1 MNGRVFVSDHVRLE
15 EWSIRLHA
23 LVADKLRQDPQ
34 GVIAKAR
41 RNLSVIRRIHGLA
54 VEGYARRWEALIAG
68 PVEDLVRV
76 MISPSPEARE
86 LRQCTPFA
94 GVLTPKERWAAYRA
108 FRAEWRRKH
117 AAGSA

>member
-1 MNGRVFVSDHVRLE
+1 MDGHVFASDHVRLE
-15 EWSIRLHA
+15 EWSIRLHQA
-23 LVADKLRQDPQ
+23 IAEKLRQDPP

-41 RNLSVIRRIHGLA
+41 RNLNVMRQVHGPT
-54 VEGYARRWEALIAG
+54 VEGYVSRWEALMQR
-68 PVEDLVRV
+68 PVEDLIQA
-76 MISPSPEARE
+76 MTSPLPEARE

-94 GVLTPKERWAAYRA
+94 GVLSPKERWAAYRA